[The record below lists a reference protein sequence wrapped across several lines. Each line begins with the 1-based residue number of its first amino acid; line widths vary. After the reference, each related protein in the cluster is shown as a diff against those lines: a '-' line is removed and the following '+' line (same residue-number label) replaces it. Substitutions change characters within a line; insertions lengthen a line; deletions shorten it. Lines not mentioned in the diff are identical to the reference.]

1 MNSTANAILPSIEC
15 KECSTTSGLKPRYI
29 IERFLAKEINAM
41 EFPDLAAGTELKSGD
56 VVVFR
61 ITAVGFGNGNGGSA
75 VKTTNAVMQAI
86 YLLNG

>member
-1 MNSTANAILPSIEC
+1 MQ
-15 KECSTTSGLKPRYI
+15 
-29 IERFLAKEINAM
+29 EINAM
-41 EFPDLAAGTELKSGD
+41 DFPDLAAGTQLKSGD

-61 ITAVGFGNGNGGSA
+61 ITAIGFGNGGGSNN